1 MFYTKQFISVRNIFI
16 DVYPSATITGIVDSV
31 TSMSATGMLHRKTN
45 DPPLATEISMK
56 PIDQVLTSLRRIIRA
71 IDLHSKQL
79 VKTASVTGPQLRLL
93 QLIRSQG
100 DATASEL
107 SDAMSLSQ
115 ATVTSILDRL
125 EDRGLIERVRSH
137 TDKRK
142 VHPHLTESGNT
153 LLDKAPAALQDNFVQ
168 KFDQLQTWEQ
178 HMIISSLQR
187 LAGMMD
193 AERIDASPYLD
204 LGSLDRPADK
214 THGGKN

>member
-1 MFYTKQFISVRNIFI
+1 
-16 DVYPSATITGIVDSV
+16 
-31 TSMSATGMLHRKTN
+31 MLHRKTN

>member
-1 MFYTKQFISVRNIFI
+1 MNQ
-16 DVYPSATITGIVDSV
+16 
-31 TSMSATGMLHRKTN
+31 
-45 DPPLATEISMK
+45 
-56 PIDQVLTSLRRIIRA
+56 IDQVLTSLRRVIRA

-93 QLIRSQG
+93 QMIRREG

-125 EDRGLIERVRSH
+125 EDRGLLERIRSQ

-142 VHPHLTESGNT
+142 IHPRLTEAGAR
-153 LLDKAPAALQDNFVQ
+153 LLDQAPTPLQDSFVR
-168 KFDQLQTWEQ
+168 KFDRLHSWEQ

-187 LAGMMD
+187 VAEMMD
-193 AERIDASPYLD
+193 AEDIDASPYLD
-204 LGSLDRPADK
+204 LGSLDRTIEKD
-214 THGGKN
+214 